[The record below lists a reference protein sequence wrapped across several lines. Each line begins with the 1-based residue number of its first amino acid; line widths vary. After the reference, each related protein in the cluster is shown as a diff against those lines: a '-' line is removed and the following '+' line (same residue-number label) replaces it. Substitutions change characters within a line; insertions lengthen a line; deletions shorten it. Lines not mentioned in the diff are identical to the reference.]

1 EELQQQQAR
10 EDEAPLSGGK
20 KEDPGLFDN
29 DILDL
34 EEELEEITEP
44 GDQHD
49 ETAGADKHKESIA
62 GKTVDKDSPE
72 PGQEKKSDRIVADR
86 FAHLSSSLNEKV
98 GESKKSEGK
107 PRSLPVTDLNRALG
121 INDRFYF
128 IRELFNGNEDSFRE
142 TIDRLNKAASKE
154 EATSI
159 LSESV
164 KAASDSGPA
173 LELLELVE
181 RKLAVK

>member
-1 EELQQQQAR
+1 
-10 EDEAPLSGGK
+10 
-20 KEDPGLFDN
+20 
-29 DILDL
+29 ILDL
-34 EEELEEITEP
+34 EEELKEITVP

-49 ETAGADKHKESIA
+49 ETAGADQHKESIA
-62 GKTVDKDSPE
+62 GETGHTGSAE

-86 FAHLSSSLNEKV
+86 FSHLSSSINEKV

-107 PRSLPVTDLNRALG
+107 ARSLPVTDLNRALG

-164 KAASDSGPA
+164 KAGSDSVPA

-181 RKLAVK
+181 RKLSVK

>member
-1 EELQQQQAR
+1 
-10 EDEAPLSGGK
+10 
-20 KEDPGLFDN
+20 
-29 DILDL
+29 
-34 EEELEEITEP
+34 
-44 GDQHD
+44 
-49 ETAGADKHKESIA
+49 
-62 GKTVDKDSPE
+62 
-72 PGQEKKSDRIVADR
+72 
-86 FAHLSSSLNEKV
+86 V